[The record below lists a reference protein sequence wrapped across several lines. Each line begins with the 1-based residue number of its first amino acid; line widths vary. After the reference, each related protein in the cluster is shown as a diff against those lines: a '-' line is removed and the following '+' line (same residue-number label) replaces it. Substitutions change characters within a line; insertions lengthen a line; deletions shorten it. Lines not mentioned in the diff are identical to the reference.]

1 MNPRR
6 LKALLVLSCLL
17 SISPKPAFEFQNPQE
32 ALRFLGDR
40 MFEVNK
46 SMVEDLHRLS
56 KSLDAL
62 PEDYEML
69 AAQRDIH
76 LQLLKEIDYQ
86 IKLKDEALALSDRT
100 IELLLASEKIQ
111 TQIVDLQRKLFLLQ
125 KRSLDLSRAGLK
137 KTKELTKLGE
147 QSHRMSV
154 EASKV
159 SEEIVAQVKKIFG
172 LPL

>member
-1 MNPRR
+1 MNPPR
-6 LKALLVLSCLL
+6 LQALLVLSCLL
-17 SISPKPAFEFQNPQE
+17 SISPKPAFEFKNPQE
-32 ALRFLGDR
+32 AMQFLGER

-46 SMVEDLHRLS
+46 SMVEGLRTLS
-56 KSLDAL
+56 KSLDKL

-86 IKLKDEALALSDRT
+86 IQLKDEALALSDRT
-100 IELLLASEKIQ
+100 IQLLLASEKMQ
-111 TQIVDLQRKLFLLQ
+111 MQIMDLQRKTYGVQ
-125 KRSLDLSRAGLK
+125 RRSLELSRAGLK
-137 KTKELTKLGE
+137 KTKELTKLGQE
-147 QSHRMSV
+147 SHRLSV

-159 SEEIVAQVKKIFG
+159 SEEIVAAVKKVFG